1 MISPSRWKLKCKFFL
16 LVTWQQG
23 PKVTW
28 FGGRGS
34 SPLSHYLAKFAGP
47 RYYGKVPGAIPRQHF
62 LYRYNKLR
70 LPFFNVNFRLIDNN
84 NNPRS
89 ILRGILRRVPGAEGF
104 SEAFHVPR
112 SSFLHSLF
120 RILKM
125 TKSWGT
131 FSLVILTMT

>member
-1 MISPSRWKLKCKFFL
+1 MISPSRWKCKCKLFL

-89 ILRGILRRVPGAEGF
+89 ILRGILRRILW
-104 SEAFHVPR
+104 SIPR
-112 SSFLHSLF
+112 SPFLLSPFSIQDFKNDKVVRHFFFSNF
-120 RILKM
+120 DDDLK
-125 TKSWGT
+125 
-131 FSLVILTMT
+131 